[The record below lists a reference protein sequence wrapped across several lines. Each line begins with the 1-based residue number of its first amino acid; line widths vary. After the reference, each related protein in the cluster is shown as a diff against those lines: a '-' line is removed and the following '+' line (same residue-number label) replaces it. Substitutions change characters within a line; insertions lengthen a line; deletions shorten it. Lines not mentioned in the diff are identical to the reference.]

1 MGFMPRILRNLKIQR
16 FRVLLDLYRHFNNK
30 NNDDFNVF
38 LAGTKLAIFQHVI
51 AESEI
56 CNLKLL

>member
-1 MGFMPRILRNLKIQR
+1 MGFMPRILRYLKIQR
-16 FRVLLDLYRHFNNK
+16 FRLLLDL